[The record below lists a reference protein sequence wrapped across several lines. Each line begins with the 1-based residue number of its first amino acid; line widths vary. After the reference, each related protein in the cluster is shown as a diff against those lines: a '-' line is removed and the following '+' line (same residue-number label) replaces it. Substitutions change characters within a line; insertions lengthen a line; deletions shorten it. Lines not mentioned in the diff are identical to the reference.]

1 MKNNGSFSG
10 LGKVYGFT
18 LRQLYKNKSN
28 LISFGIIIAVALF
41 AIPVM
46 SFFVGSGSADEA
58 TFYTSVMSLDEF
70 MNKDDIGF
78 ESRYA
83 VQYAYSIIVM
93 MVCLFAVTYIVR
105 AILEEKSSKLVET
118 LLVSIKS
125 EDMILGKILAVI
137 TFIFSAFAAIVVS
150 FAFSY
155 FVTGI
160 FRDTSFVSAKLKSY
174 GLTPELLN
182 LTFDVVIVVVISAL
196 LACITMS
203 LIAALSGASCS
214 NMEDM
219 ESANMTSTM
228 IILVCYMATV
238 IASSFGSSPAMF
250 MSLCPFVSAFAVPA
264 YYITRDIG
272 FVTVIVSWLIQAAC
286 IGLIYK
292 MSGKLYDSLIMYKGS
307 RLKAGKIIKMALN
320 RKEGK

>member
-1 MKNNGSFSG
+1 MKDRERISG

-28 LISFGIIIAVALF
+28 LVSFGIIIAVALF

-46 SFFVGSGSADEA
+46 SFFMGSGSTEGS
-58 TFYTSVMSLDEF
+58 TFYTSVMSVDEF

-150 FAFSY
+150 FVLSY

-160 FRDTSFVSAKLKSY
+160 FRDTSFVAAQLKSW
-174 GLTPELLN
+174 GLTSELLN
-182 LTFDVVIVVVISAL
+182 LSFDVVVVVMVSAL
-196 LACITMS
+196 LACVTMS
-203 LIAALSGASCS
+203 LIAAISGASCS
-214 NMEDM
+214 SMEDM

-228 IILVCYMATV
+228 IILACYMATV
-238 IASSFGSSPAMF
+238 IASSFGSTPAMF
-250 MSLCPFVSAFAVPA
+250 MSLCPLVSAFAAPA
-264 YYITRDIG
+264 YYITGDIG
-272 FVTVIVSWLIQAAC
+272 FVTVVISWVIQAVC
-286 IGLIYK
+286 IALIYK
-292 MSGKLYDSLIMYKGS
+292 LSGKLYDSLIMYKGS

>member
-1 MKNNGSFSG
+1 MKDRERISG

-28 LISFGIIIAVALF
+28 LVSFGIIIAVALF

-46 SFFVGSGSADEA
+46 SFFMGSGSTEGS
-58 TFYTSVMSLDEF
+58 TFYTSVMSVDEF

-150 FAFSY
+150 FVLSY

-160 FRDTSFVSAKLKSY
+160 FRDTSFVAAQLKSW
-174 GLTPELLN
+174 GLTSELLN
-182 LTFDVVIVVVISAL
+182 LSFDVVGIAGMCHYVTYHVYQRSKL
-196 LACITMS
+196 LKYGGYGICQYDFYHDNTCMLYGYSYSFFFWKHTGDVYVFMPTCFCICSSGILYNGRYRVCDGSHIMGYSSSMYS
-203 LIAALSGASCS
+203 LNL
-214 NMEDM
+214 
-219 ESANMTSTM
+219 
-228 IILVCYMATV
+228 
-238 IASSFGSSPAMF
+238 
-250 MSLCPFVSAFAVPA
+250 
-264 YYITRDIG
+264 
-272 FVTVIVSWLIQAAC
+272 
-286 IGLIYK
+286 
-292 MSGKLYDSLIMYKGS
+292 
-307 RLKAGKIIKMALN
+307 
-320 RKEGK
+320 

>member
-1 MKNNGSFSG
+1 MKDRERISG

-28 LISFGIIIAVALF
+28 LVSFGIIIAVALF

-46 SFFVGSGSADEA
+46 SFFMGSGSTEGA
-58 TFYTSVMSLDEF
+58 TFYTSVMSVDEF

-150 FAFSY
+150 FVLSY

-160 FRDTSFVSAKLKSY
+160 FRDTSFVAAQLKSW
-174 GLTPELLN
+174 GLTSELLN
-182 LTFDVVIVVVISAL
+182 LSFDVVVVVMVSAL
-196 LACITMS
+196 LACVTMS
-203 LIAALSGASCS
+203 LIAAISGASCS
-214 NMEDM
+214 SMEDM

-228 IILVCYMATV
+228 IILACYMATV
-238 IASSFGSSPAMF
+238 IASSFGSTPAMF
-250 MSLCPFVSAFAVPA
+250 MSLCPLVSVFAAPA
-264 YYITRDIG
+264 YYITGDIG
-272 FVTVIVSWLIQAAC
+272 FVTVGISWVIQAVC
-286 IGLIYK
+286 IALIYK
-292 MSGKLYDSLIMYKGS
+292 LSGKLYDSLIMYKGS

>member
-1 MKNNGSFSG
+1 MKDRERISG

-28 LISFGIIIAVALF
+28 LVSFGIIIAVALF
-41 AIPVM
+41 AIPGM
-46 SFFVGSGSADEA
+46 SFFMGSGSTEGS
-58 TFYTSVMSLDEF
+58 TFYTSVMSVDEF

-150 FAFSY
+150 F
-155 FVTGI
+155 VL
-160 FRDTSFVSAKLKSY
+160 SFFCCGTTQKL
-174 GLTPELLN
+174 G
-182 LTFDVVIVVVISAL
+182 V
-196 LACITMS
+196 
-203 LIAALSGASCS
+203 
-214 NMEDM
+214 
-219 ESANMTSTM
+219 
-228 IILVCYMATV
+228 
-238 IASSFGSSPAMF
+238 
-250 MSLCPFVSAFAVPA
+250 
-264 YYITRDIG
+264 DIG
-272 FVTVIVSWLIQAAC
+272 TAEF
-286 IGLIYK
+286 
-292 MSGKLYDSLIMYKGS
+292 KL
-307 RLKAGKIIKMALN
+307 
-320 RKEGK
+320 

>member
-1 MKNNGSFSG
+1 MKDRERISG

-28 LISFGIIIAVALF
+28 LVSFGIIIAVALF

-46 SFFVGSGSADEA
+46 SFFMGSGSTEGA
-58 TFYTSVMSLDEF
+58 TFYTSVMSVEEF

-150 FAFSY
+150 FALSY

-160 FRDTSFVSAKLKSY
+160 FRDTSFVAAQLKSW
-174 GLTPELLN
+174 GFTSELLN
-182 LTFDVVIVVVISAL
+182 LSFDVVVVVMVSAL
-196 LACITMS
+196 LACVTMS
-203 LIAALSGASCS
+203 LIAAISGASCS
-214 NMEDM
+214 SMEDM

-228 IILVCYMATV
+228 IILACYMATV
-238 IASSFGSSPAMF
+238 IASSFGSTPAMF
-250 MSLCPFVSAFAVPA
+250 MSLCPFVSAFAAPA
-264 YYITRDIG
+264 YYITGDIG
-272 FVTVIVSWLIQAAC
+272 FVTVIISWVIQAVC
-286 IGLIYK
+286 IALIYK
-292 MSGKLYDSLIMYKGS
+292 LSGKLYDGLIMYKGS
-307 RLKAGKIIKMALN
+307 RLKAGKIIKMAMN